1 MIKNNLKKI
10 IISSLVILLP
20 IIIGLVLWDKLP
32 EQVPT
37 HFNLEGE
44 ADGWSSKAFAV
55 FGMPLLL
62 LAMHLVCVIGTSL
75 DPKNK
80 NINVK
85 PFNLVLWIVP
95 VISFVCCTLI
105 YSVALGC
112 EINVAT
118 YMCTFVGI
126 VLILVGNYLPKCRQN
141 YTIGIKI
148 PWTLNDE
155 ENWNK
160 THRFAGKLWVI
171 CGIATVLFA
180 VLGIAWFFFVTLVPI
195 IAFPMVY
202 SYILY
207 RKKNHK

>member
-55 FGMPLLL
+55 FGMPLFL

-80 NINVK
+80 NINGK

-95 VISFVCCTLI
+95 VISFVCCALI

-118 YMCTFVGI
+118 YMCTFIGI

-195 IAFPMVY
+195 IAFPMIY
-202 SYILY
+202 SYVLY